1 MSCDRVEK
9 LKTLVGRAETQI
21 LLFWFW
27 DIELL
32 CYVNSNILDRYQKGM
47 VATQGRTLTSTGK
60 VQCVEFKIFLNRL
73 DCMFYLCSEA
83 ISPAVKSC
91 LQFTTRITWDFLQ
104 KCSPQGTFPT
114 GITPPGTRCHWMQ
127 KQCASVSLGKTLS
140 WCAHM
145 GNLKEDL
152 PVK

>member
-1 MSCDRVEK
+1 M
-9 LKTLVGRAETQI
+9 
-21 LLFWFW
+21 
-27 DIELL
+27 
-32 CYVNSNILDRYQKGM
+32 NSNILDRYQKGM
-47 VATQGRTLTSTGK
+47 VATQGWTLTSTGK

-145 GNLKEDL
+145 GNLKGRFASEITSLNMQYCRTVVLNSDFAPQGTWGCL
-152 PVK
+152 GCYNRG